1 MKTKFY
7 YVFII
12 VLFTLSCTRVSTSP
26 TTDLI
31 QPDCLTIFQ
40 SAITQFKLTWI
51 DNSIDEVGYMVQRKL
66 DNGEWNIIAQL
77 PENAEY
83 YLDDILISRQTFDNV
98 SYRICSYEGNNNSDF
113 AEVATNIEF
122 SAPTDLELNMIYWY
136 ITWTD
141 NSFGEEG
148 FVIERSING
157 GEYIEIE
164 TTVPNQS
171 GTLIFDLD
179 EYNIY
184 AYRVY
189 AFVGDFHSD
198 YSNLIQFTT
207 TPDYFEA
214 DFVGTPLTGS
224 SPLIVQFTDISIVYF
239 PQIITWEWDFG
250 NGQTLSLKNP
260 NALYLGS
267 GVYTV
272 SLTVTNEDLQQDTLT
287 KVDYIT
293 VD

>member
-1 MKTKFY
+1 MKTSL
-7 YVFII
+7 VFLLIA
-12 VLFTLSCTRVSTSP
+12 VLFVLSCTSESTSP
-26 TTDLI
+26 TIDLI
-31 QPDCLTIFQ
+31 QPDSLTIFQ

-51 DNSIDEVGYMVQRKL
+51 DNSIDEIGYKVQKKI
-66 DNGEWNIIAQL
+66 DNEEWNEIAQL
-77 PENAEY
+77 PENAEFFS
-83 YLDDILISRQTFDNV
+83 DNFSTNRQTYNNV
-98 SYRICSYEGNNNSDF
+98 SYKVFSYSIDDVSPS
-113 AEVATNIEF
+113 AQISADIEF
-122 SAPTDLELNMIYWY
+122 PAPTDLELNMIYWY

-207 TPDYFEA
+207 TPGYFEA

-250 NGQTLSLKNP
+250 NGQTSSLKNP
-260 NALYLGS
+260 NALYLDS

-272 SLTVTNEDLQQDTLT
+272 FLTVTNEDFQQDTLT